1 VTRDDPHRQEGQT
14 HNRGVFDMKVV
25 NIREARAT
33 LASLIRGSAE
43 RAGLPCKAG
52 QTGRRSAGGGGE

>member
-1 VTRDDPHRQEGQT
+1 
-14 HNRGVFDMKVV
+14 MKVV

-33 LASLIRGSAE
+33 LASLIEESAE

-52 QTGRRSAGGGGE
+52 ANRSPFCRGGGE